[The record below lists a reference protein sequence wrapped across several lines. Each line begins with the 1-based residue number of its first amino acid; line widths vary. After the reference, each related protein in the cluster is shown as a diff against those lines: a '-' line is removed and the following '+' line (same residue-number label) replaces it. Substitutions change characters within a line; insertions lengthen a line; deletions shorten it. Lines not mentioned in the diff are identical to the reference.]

1 MHSAETQRVRLLV
14 QLEQMLERPMIVL
27 SLVWVALVA
36 VEFARGLTRP
46 VEIAGLVIWALFGLD
61 FAIKFLVAPRK
72 WMFLRRNSI
81 TVLSLLLPAFRLA
94 RLGRAF
100 RAARVMRGVR
110 FAKFLGTVNRGMR
123 ALRRSMRRHGFGYVV
138 ALTLLVMFSAAAG
151 MMAFEREGPNRDVF
165 STYSSS
171 LWWTAMLMTSLGS
184 EYWPKT
190 GGGRALTL
198 VIALYSFAVFGYITA
213 TLASFFIDRD
223 VEERRKGR

>member
-1 MHSAETQRVRLLV
+1 MHSVETQRVRLLV

-36 VEFARGLTRP
+36 IEFAQGLTRP
-46 VEIAGLVIWALFGLD
+46 VEIAGLVIWALFALD
-61 FAIKFLVAPRK
+61 FAIKLLIAPRK
-72 WMFLRRNSI
+72 WLFVRRNWI
-81 TVLSLLLPAFRLA
+81 TALSLLLPAFRLA

-100 RAARVMRGVR
+100 RAARVLRGVR
-110 FAKFLGTVNRGMR
+110 FAKMLGTLNRGMR
-123 ALRRSMRRHGFGYVV
+123 ALRRSMSRHGFGYVV
-138 ALTLLVMFSAAAG
+138 TLTLLVMFSAAAG
-151 MMAFEREGPNRDVF
+151 MMAFEREGPNHAVF
-165 STYSSS
+165 ATYSSS

-213 TLASFFIDRD
+213 TLASFFIERNDDDRLKR
-223 VEERRKGR
+223 E